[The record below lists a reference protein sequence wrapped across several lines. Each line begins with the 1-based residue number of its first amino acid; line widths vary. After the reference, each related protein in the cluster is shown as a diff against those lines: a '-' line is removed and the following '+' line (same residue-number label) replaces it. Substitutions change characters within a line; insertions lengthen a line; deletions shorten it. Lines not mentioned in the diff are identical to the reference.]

1 MTEYKTILEKYFEI
15 TEMISKLDEEKE
27 IIREDLLRKIKELG
41 VDKLEVENG
50 LISLVTTEKKLINKQ
65 FIESILTK
73 EQMNQAYKVTN
84 SQYIKITKKGEDI

>member
-50 LISLVTTEKKLINKQ
+50 LISLVTAEKKLINKQ
-65 FIESILTK
+65 FIESI
-73 EQMNQAYKVTN
+73 
-84 SQYIKITKKGEDI
+84 

>member
-50 LISLVTTEKKLINKQ
+50 LISLVTAEKKLINKQ
-65 FIESILTK
+65 FIESVLTK

-84 SQYIKITKKGEDI
+84 NQYIKITKKGEDI